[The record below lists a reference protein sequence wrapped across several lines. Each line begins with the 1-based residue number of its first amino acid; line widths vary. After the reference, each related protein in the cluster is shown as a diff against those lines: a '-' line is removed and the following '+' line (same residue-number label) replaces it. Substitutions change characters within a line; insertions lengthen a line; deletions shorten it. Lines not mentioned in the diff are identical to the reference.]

1 MNEVA
6 YKTRRESSDSDMF
19 VVLVCQ
25 KMVELQRNLSKKL
38 IVIRHK
44 CRWLFKV

>member
-6 YKTRRESSDSDMF
+6 YKTRRESSDSDMY

-25 KMVELQRNLSKKL
+25 KMV
-38 IVIRHK
+38 
-44 CRWLFKV
+44 